1 MPTLKGSLKVLKWK
15 RGLEGVRNV
24 EIAENFALLL

>member
-15 RGLEGVRNV
+15 RALEGVRND
-24 EIAENFALLL
+24 EIVENFALS